1 MNVLIFLSI
10 AGIAAII
17 FLIHYYRRK
26 SNSGALLA
34 QNHATNDAK
43 YESNKSA
50 ENKIEK
56 INV

>member
-1 MNVLIFLSI
+1 LNVLIFLSV

-17 FLIHYYRRK
+17 LLILYYKRK

-34 QNHATNDAK
+34 QNHATNDVK
-43 YESNKSA
+43 YDTNKSA

-56 INV
+56 NKV